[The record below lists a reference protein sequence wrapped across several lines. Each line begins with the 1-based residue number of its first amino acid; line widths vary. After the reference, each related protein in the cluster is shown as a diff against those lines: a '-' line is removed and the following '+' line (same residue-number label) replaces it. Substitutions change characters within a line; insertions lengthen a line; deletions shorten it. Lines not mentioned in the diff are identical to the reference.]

1 MLKRSVSISNTP
13 GCRFPHESHHLVSHC
28 ICLFQSRC
36 LRWYI
41 QASLVAYSLAC
52 TVHYAH
58 FSVTAEL
65 KSVNAGCETLCRG
78 RHCAK
83 EEVCVR
89 CAGAGRWE
97 RCAGVCCGICGES
110 WGDCESSWGPS
121 RDPGESRGEQV
132 SSRGREREGCRK

>member
-1 MLKRSVSISNTP
+1 MSIFKFSVYSNYIVCNTLIDKFFHMLKRSVSISNTP

-58 FSVTAEL
+58 FPVTAEL

-83 EEVCVR
+83 GGICVR
-89 CAGAGRWE
+89 CAGAGR
-97 RCAGVCCGICGES
+97 
-110 WGDCESSWGPS
+110 
-121 RDPGESRGEQV
+121 
-132 SSRGREREGCRK
+132 